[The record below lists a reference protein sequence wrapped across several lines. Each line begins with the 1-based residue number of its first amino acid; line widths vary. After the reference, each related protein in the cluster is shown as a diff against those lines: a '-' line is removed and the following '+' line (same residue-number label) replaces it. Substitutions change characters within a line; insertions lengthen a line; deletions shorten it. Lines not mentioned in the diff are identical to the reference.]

1 MIEKPHILKRHFH
14 IPFFRQL
21 ENAVHS
27 FSHTGK
33 LVFYILTIIFAV
45 SSGVMLWKVNTHFLV
60 EVPEGGGT
68 LIEGVIGLP
77 RFINPVLAVTD
88 GDKDLVAL
96 VYSGL
101 MRVMPDGTIVPDIAE
116 SYTISPDGK
125 TYTFTIKPNASFHDE
140 STVTADDIIFTI
152 QKIQDPLIKSNKKAN
167 WDGITV
173 NKIDARTVQFVLTQ
187 AYAPF
192 LENAVLGIL
201 PMHVWQNLDAEGFI
215 TSDMNVHPVGSGPF
229 KIVSIDRNDN
239 GVPLQ
244 AELERFTSFSL
255 GSPLLKKVVIR
266 FYTTEKNLVEA
277 YEDGSIQS
285 LNSISPDTAIEFK
298 RLGAKVLQSELP
310 RTFALFFNQ
319 SNNAVLAQK
328 EVRQA
333 LSLGVDRSYITNTI
347 LQGFGSPLDSAVP
360 KSFTSTTHSLASST
374 NWHISHS
381 NEAIQLLENNG
392 WKTNESGIRE
402 KEIGKDKVPLS
413 FSISTTDAP
422 ELKEIAERLKMEW
435 QKIGADVSVKVVEG
449 GNLNQ
454 SIIKP
459 RKYDA
464 LLFGQ
469 VVNRNLDLYAFWH
482 SSQRTD
488 PGLNVALYSN
498 KTADAF
504 VENMRTL
511 TNKEERFLEYTKFDA
526 ELQKDIPALFLYA
539 PHFIYVV
546 PPNLYN
552 NAINQ
557 IAVPS
562 ERFGNIHTW
571 YTNTEK
577 IWKIFINK

>member
-1 MIEKPHILKRHFH
+1 MNEKPHILKRHFH
-14 IPFFRQL
+14 IPFFRTL

-27 FSHTGK
+27 FSLTGK
-33 LVFYILTIIFAV
+33 LVLYILTIVFAV
-45 SSGVMLWKVNTHFLV
+45 SSGVMLWKVHEQFLV
-60 EVPEGGGT
+60 EVPQAGGT
-68 LIEGVIGLP
+68 LVEGVIGLP

-101 MRVMPDGTIVPDIAE
+101 MRVVPDGTIIPDLAE

-125 TYTFTIKPNASFHDE
+125 TYTFTLRPSASFHDE
-140 STVTADDIIFTI
+140 SAVTADDVIFTI

-167 WDGITV
+167 WDGIAV
-173 NKIDARTVQFVLTQ
+173 AKIDERTVQFVLAQ

-192 LENAVLGIL
+192 LENAAIGIL
-201 PMHVWQNLDAEGFI
+201 PQHLWKDLDAEGFM
-215 TSDMNVHPVGSGPF
+215 TSDINVNPIGSGPF
-229 KIVSIDRNDN
+229 KMKGIERNDN
-239 GVPLQ
+239 GVPLE
-244 AELERFTSFSL
+244 ATLERYTSFSL
-255 GSPLLKKVVIR
+255 GTPLIKKVVIR

-277 YEDGSIQS
+277 YQNGSIQS
-285 LNSISPDTAIEFK
+285 LNSISPNTAIELK
-298 RLGAKVLQSELP
+298 RQGATISQSELP

-319 SNNAVLAQK
+319 TSTIVLAQK

-333 LSLGVDRSYITNTI
+333 LTLAVDRTYITNTI
-347 LQGFGSPLDSAVP
+347 LQGFASPLDSAVP
-360 KSFTSTTHSLASST
+360 KSFTSTTQSLASST
-374 NWHISHS
+374 DWRISHTD
-381 NEAIQLLENNG
+381 EAVQLLERNG
-392 WKTNESGIRE
+392 WKTNESGMRE
-402 KEIGKDKVPLS
+402 KNIGKDTVPLS

-422 ELKEIAERLKMEW
+422 ELKEIAERLKIEW
-435 QKIGADVSVKVVEG
+435 QKIGADVSIKVVEG

-482 SSQRTD
+482 SSQLAD

-498 KTADAF
+498 KTADPL

-511 TNKEERFLEYTKFDA
+511 TNKEERFQEYTKFDA
-526 ELQKDIPALFLYA
+526 ELRKDIPALFLYA

-552 NAINQ
+552 NAITQ
-557 IAVPS
+557 IATPS